1 MTKVELRATSED
13 TRSESILVSFSAKWR
28 RAIEAGTIRAVI
40 RKRVPSSTNPA
51 IMYLYVG
58 SPEKAI
64 VARASISRVVQ
75 IPVSE
80 AICLNKDL
88 GIQSKEILAYCGNL
102 QNIGYYHLN
111 SLELADPALKL
122 EDIQAVSHFHPPQS
136 FLYLSQDGERVIHK
150 LTSFNVLWR
159 SRNEK

>member
-88 GIQSKEILAYCGNL
+88 G
-102 QNIGYYHLN
+102 
-111 SLELADPALKL
+111 
-122 EDIQAVSHFHPPQS
+122 
-136 FLYLSQDGERVIHK
+136 
-150 LTSFNVLWR
+150 
-159 SRNEK
+159 